1 MPARV
6 FLTPTSFG
14 NVQNTFGRTESF
26 GTARQIQLAVRYSL
40 TQPSTARNRRHAK
53 LSRSHAEDAIGHISR
68 HTPVTRPHNHD
79 PFHRRPP
86 L

>member
-26 GTARQIQLAVRYSL
+26 GTARHCITERRGCRNGGGQHLSP
-40 TQPSTARNRRHAK
+40 PSVP
-53 LSRSHAEDAIGHISR
+53 SSG
-68 HTPVTRPHNHD
+68 
-79 PFHRRPP
+79 
-86 L
+86 